1 MKEKENI
8 NFQKG
13 LTEEQ
18 KAKLREQLSKGRK

>member
-1 MKEKENI
+1 MKEKNFL

-18 KAKLREQLSKGRK
+18 KAKLREQLRKGRK